1 MSNLCINYKLLII
14 RRSNLPLLT
23 DIRWR
28 TIISI
33 AIILPIGLLYSHY
46 RFSVSWLNQ
55 EVGGIFYEIFW
66 CLFAF
71 LFLPTRRAVW
81 QIPLW
86 VLIIT
91 CLLEF
96 LQLWPSPFL
105 NWVRS
110 FWAGRMLIGNAFTW
124 ADFPYYFVGS
134 GLGWLWLRL
143 MLLGAKVK

>member
-1 MSNLCINYKLLII
+1 M
-14 RRSNLPLLT
+14 PLLT
-23 DIRWR
+23 NIRKR
-28 TIISI
+28 SI
-33 AIILPIGLLYSHY
+33 LSLAIILPVGLLYSHY
-46 RFSVSWLNQ
+46 RYSISWLNQ

-71 LFLPTRRAVW
+71 LFFPSRSAIT

-91 CLLEF
+91 CWLEF
-96 LQLWPSPFL
+96 MQLWHPPFL

-110 FWAGRMLIGNAFTW
+110 FWWGKMLIGTTFTW
-124 ADFPYYFVGS
+124 SDFPYYFIGS

-143 MLLGAKVK
+143 IVRRTKLKRE